1 MSRKYPHMN
10 KILLRCYVHPH
21 DEGDRAWEAV
31 CVDLCL
37 SAVGKSREAA
47 TESLREAIQLHLE
60 AVNSL
65 LDSDPAKADLLD
77 RRAPWRDVAR
87 WHLGRSFPRWSRLSR
102 FRLAPFE
109 FKLDPTGTH
118 APAQ

>member
-1 MSRKYPHMN
+1 MKE
-10 KILLRCYVHPH
+10 ILLRCYVHPY
-21 DEGDRAWEAV
+21 DQGDRAWEAV

-47 TESLREAIQLHLE
+47 RESLSEAIQLHLD
-60 AVNSL
+60 AVNHL
-65 LDSDPAKADLLD
+65 PDSDPAKADLLD
-77 RRAPWRDVAR
+77 RRAPWKDVAR
-87 WHLGRSFPRWSRLSR
+87 WYLGRSLQRWGRLSR

-118 APAQ
+118 APAH